1 MKQAISA
8 FVLALGATVTIGA
21 AGGSSATAPELR
33 LPASDGGTV
42 NLADFRGRVVLVD
55 FWASWCA
62 PCKASFP
69 LLDALR
75 RDLQPKGVEVLAV
88 NVDERRRDMDAFLAD
103 RSHSMPILIDPK
115 GVAAQAFGVQA
126 MPSSFVIDR
135 SGKIRFAHAGYTA
148 TTVQRY
154 REEIAMLLAER

>member
-1 MKQAISA
+1 VSA
-8 FVLALGATVTIGA
+8 VVIVLVAGAVRAMESPMAPSIQLPATDGATI
-21 AGGSSATAPELR
+21 S
-33 LPASDGGTV
+33 
-42 NLADFRGRVVLVD
+42 LADLRGKVVLVD

-75 RDLQPKGVEVLAV
+75 RDLGGKGVEVVAI
-88 NVDERRRDMDAFLAD
+88 NVDERRRDTEAFLSD
-103 RSHSMPILIDPK
+103 RQHDMPVLLDSK

-126 MPSSFVIDR
+126 MPTSFILDR
-135 SGKIRFAHAGYTA
+135 AGRIRFTHTGYTA
-148 TTVQRY
+148 ATVQRY

>member
-1 MKQAISA
+1 MNRTLIFSACVALIAVAALRAAESPLAPAVHLPDADGASIS
-8 FVLALGATVTIGA
+8 
-21 AGGSSATAPELR
+21 
-33 LPASDGGTV
+33 
-42 NLADFRGRVVLVD
+42 LADLRGKVVLVD

-69 LLDALR
+69 LLDTLR
-75 RDLQPKGVEVLAV
+75 RDLRGKGVEVVAI

-103 RSHSMPILIDPK
+103 RKHDMPVLVDSK

-126 MPSSFVIDR
+126 MPTSFILDR
-135 SGKIRFAHAGYTA
+135 AGRIRFTHTGYTA
-148 TTVQRY
+148 ATVQRY